1 LAITHLQSGGALE
14 VVLEASRR
22 YWLHVASGEVM
33 LDDRAL
39 SAGDALGFVEESG
52 VLNLRGGAAA
62 SDVLLFTL
70 PA

>member
-1 LAITHLQSGGALE
+1 MQPGDVLE
-14 VVLEASRR
+14 IVLEASKR

-33 LDDRAL
+33 LDARAL
-39 SAGDALGFVEESG
+39 SAGDALGFVEETG
-52 VLNLRGGAAA
+52 ALTLRGVAAS